1 MNIRVPDKLYI
12 MVVLVKRIKSG
23 IPGLDG
29 LMEGGFVQGST
40 YLVTGCTGTGKTIFA
55 CQFLWQ
61 GLQQGDTVLHI
72 SLEEDPIDIKEDMI
86 QFGWDFGAY
95 EKKGLCKIIYHDP
108 AQVNNLGSV
117 MMNEIAAIKAKRL
130 VIDSTAVMGLTLETA
145 SQIRRRVYSIIN
157 ALKSHDNCTALIVS
171 EIPEDSKSLSR
182 FGVEEFVVDGVIV
195 LNYLGIGEA
204 YNRSLVIRK
213 MRRTNHGKDVYP
225 FEIAKRGVVVKKAE
239 L

>member
-1 MNIRVPDKLYI
+1 MPSAIKRVKT
-12 MVVLVKRIKSG
+12 G

-29 LMEGGFVQGST
+29 LMEGGFVQGSS
-40 YLVTGCTGTGKTIFA
+40 YLVTGTTGTGKTLFA

-61 GLQQGDTVLHI
+61 GLQQGDPVVYIT
-72 SLEEDPIDIKEDMI
+72 LEEDPVDIKEDAML
-86 QFGWDFGAY
+86 FGWDFATY

-108 AQVNNLGSV
+108 AQVNNLGTV
-117 MMNEIAAIKAKRL
+117 MMSEIAALKARRL
-130 VIDSTAVMGLTLETA
+130 VIDSTAVMGLSLDTHA
-145 SQIRRRVYSIIN
+145 QVRRRVYGIIN
-157 ALKSHDNCTALIVS
+157 ALKSHDGCTALIVS
-171 EIPEDSKSLSR
+171 EIPEDSKALSR

-225 FEIAKRGVVVKKAE
+225 FEIASRGIIVKKPE
-239 L
+239 M

>member
-1 MNIRVPDKLYI
+1 MPPV
-12 MVVLVKRIKSG
+12 VKRIKTG

-29 LMEGGFVQGST
+29 LMEGGLVLGSS
-40 YLVTGCTGTGKTIFA
+40 YLVTGTTGTGKTLFA

-61 GLQQGDTVLHI
+61 GLQQGDTGVYI
-72 SLEEDPIDIKEDMI
+72 SLEEDPVDIKDDALL
-86 QFGWDFGAY
+86 FGWDFGAY

-117 MMNEIAAIKAKRL
+117 MMNEIAALKAKRL
-130 VIDSTAVMGLTLETA
+130 VIDSTAVMGLSMDTH
-145 SQIRRRVYSIIN
+145 SQVRRRVYGIIN
-157 ALKSHDNCTALIVS
+157 ALKSHDGCTALIIS

-225 FEIAKRGVVVKKAE
+225 FEITGRGVVVKKAE
-239 L
+239 M

>member
-1 MNIRVPDKLYI
+1 MPPT
-12 MVVLVKRIKSG
+12 VKRIKTG

-29 LMEGGFVQGST
+29 LMEGGLVQGSS

-61 GLQQGDTVLHI
+61 GLQQGDTGVYI
-72 SLEEDPIDIKEDMI
+72 SLEEDPVDIKEDAML
-86 QFGWDFGAY
+86 FGWDFGAY

-117 MMNEIAAIKAKRL
+117 MMNEIAALKAKRI
-130 VIDSTAVMGLTLETA
+130 VIDSTAVMGLSLDTH
-145 SQIRRRVYSIIN
+145 SQVRRRVYGIIN
-157 ALKSHDNCTALIVS
+157 ALKSHDGCTALIVS
-171 EIPEDSKSLSR
+171 EIPEDSKALSR

-213 MRRTNHGKDVYP
+213 MRRTDHGKDVYP
-225 FEIAKRGVVVKKAE
+225 FEITKRGVVVKKAE
-239 L
+239 M